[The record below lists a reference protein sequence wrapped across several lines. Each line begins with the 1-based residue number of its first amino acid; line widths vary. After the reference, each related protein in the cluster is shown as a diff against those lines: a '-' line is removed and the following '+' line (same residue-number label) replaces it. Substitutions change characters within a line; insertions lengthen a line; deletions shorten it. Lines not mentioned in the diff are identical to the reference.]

1 MRGGRGNDAEGRDLL
16 RFAHQGR
23 WARLGAG
30 LSVTCLML
38 LGAPARGQDARVG
51 PDLFSPRL
59 DGDQRNPP
67 RFERREPAAAAAR
80 PRGLTPIPS
89 GAGVTGF
96 DSSNARKAARPKRT
110 ARAAPAARAA
120 MAAAGAAEEKA
131 SPYQTPIP
139 PLETPAP
146 ARGPVLGSASALPPV
161 PGAPPVDLG
170 PIRRPPK
177 KRNAHPDEPDD
188 PYAPLGVRIGAFDL
202 YPAVELIGGYN
213 TNPAAVPGG
222 GAAWLYAVSPEL
234 LVNSNWSRH
243 EFKAELRGSYT
254 GYQPAATPSLS
265 RPYFN
270 GKAAGRIDVTR
281 DTNIGIEARTL
292 VATDN
297 PGSPNLP
304 AGLARLPVYT
314 TIGGAFGVTQRF
326 NRFALTLKGD
336 AERTQYEASKLTDGS
351 TVSND
356 DRNYDQVTG
365 TLRGSYEWAT
375 GVKPFVDASL
385 DSRRHDREFDSSG
398 FARNSNGVTLKGGVT
413 FELARRLT
421 GEIALGFTRRTYED
435 ARLEPLEGLIGDASL
450 IFTASALT
458 TVKLTGTSTTGES
471 TIPGVSGVLY
481 RDVGLQVDHAFRRWL
496 IASLKLG
503 FGVDDYIGLDRLDRR
518 YSAGLGLTYKLDRTV
533 QLKGEFRQDWLR
545 SSVPGNDYTASTF
558 LVGLR
563 FQR

>member
-16 RFAHQGR
+16 RFDHQGR
-23 WARLGAG
+23 WARCGAL
-30 LSVTCLML
+30 LSVAWLML
-38 LGAPARGQDARVG
+38 AGAPARGQEALSA
-51 PDLFSPRL
+51 PELFSPWL
-59 DGDQRNPP
+59 DGDRRNPP
-67 RFERREPAAAAAR
+67 RFERREPASAAAR
-80 PRGLTPIPS
+80 EKRMTPIPS

-96 DSSNARKAARPKRT
+96 DSSNARKTRRSKRGVQTAAT
-110 ARAAPAARAA
+110 APAAG
-120 MAAAGAAEEKA
+120 AGEENA
-131 SPYQTPIP
+131 SRYQNPIP
-139 PLETPAP
+139 PLDAIAP
-146 ARGPVLGSASALPPV
+146 SRSPVLGSASALPPA
-161 PGAPPVDLG
+161 PGAPPVDFG

-188 PYAPLGVRIGAFDL
+188 PYAPLGVRLGAFDL

-213 TNPAAVPGG
+213 TNPSAVPGG
-222 GAAWLYAVSPEL
+222 GAAWLYAMSPEL

-254 GYQPAATPSLS
+254 GYQPDATPSLS

-270 GKAAGRIDVTR
+270 GKATGRIDVTR
-281 DTNIGIEARTL
+281 DTNIGIEARML

-304 AGLARLPVYT
+304 AGLARLPIYT
-314 TIGGAFGVTQRF
+314 TFGGAFGLTQRF

-351 TVSND
+351 TASND
-356 DRNYDQVTG
+356 DRNYDQVSG
-365 TLRGSYEWAT
+365 SLRGSYELAT
-375 GVKPFVDASL
+375 GVKPFVDVSL
-385 DSRRHDREFDSSG
+385 DARRHDLEFDSSG
-398 FARNSNGVTLKGGVT
+398 FARNSTGLTLKSGAT

-421 GEIALGFTRRTYED
+421 GEIALGYTKRAYED
-435 ARLEPLEGLIGDASL
+435 ARLEPLQGLIGDASL
-450 IFTASALT
+450 IFNASALT
-458 TVKLTGTSTTGES
+458 TIKFTGTSTVGES

-503 FGVDDYIGLDRLDRR
+503 FGLDDYVGLDRLDRR

-545 SSVPGNDYTASTF
+545 SSVPGNDYTASIF